1 MSFSRRERQGTLSSL
16 CHFLYV
22 AEARV
27 PFQTLSLRLS
37 PAPSPV
43 RGFGVN
49 EIEAAAV
56 CQSCIEIDKQIERQR
71 QLLHSTTDPSEVER
85 IYRLI
90 AQLYGDKV
98 RLHQNPPS

>member
-1 MSFSRRERQGTLSSL
+1 MSFSICRGGTGSLSDA
-16 CHFLYV
+16 V
-22 AEARV
+22 AAAKPR
-27 PFQTLSLRLS
+27 TT
-37 PAPSPV
+37 PV

-85 IYRLI
+85 VYRLI